1 MSSSGMTRPAPNA
14 WWVGVVCGL
23 ATFVDTG
30 ITTGIPIALVLFQ
43 ALKPDMPGLTPNDVG
58 LLTGALTAGVAIGSL
73 LGGRLGDRWGRRTV
87 FIVTMA
93 LTAVGAAIPLLGP
106 ALPTLLLSVSLIGIG
121 VGADLPVALATISE
135 AANDRNRGKI
145 LVFSNLLGGFGIL
158 LAVLLAINFGAA
170 GPTGGLVMFG
180 TFAAVALGVLL
191 LRLTIPESAVW
202 LAARDE
208 RRAGIHTVRAERAGL
223 RDFGHVTYRR
233 PFFTLIGYY
242 ALAAM
247 AASVAGSF
255 GTFVAV
261 NVTGASVA
269 EYNAWTTL
277 AMPAAIV
284 GAIWFMAVVDTK
296 LRLSYYVAG
305 AIGVVVANLLP
316 VIVGFSLP
324 ALIVSTVATVFF
336 SAFCTE
342 TIMKVWTQESFP
354 TMLRGTAQGIVYAV
368 SRFATAALNV
378 VTPAL
383 VILNPSALYVG
394 VSVLAATGFFVG
406 WLGFRR
412 NARNEFD
419 LESAL
424 VSTQGE
430 LNVSA
435 VSEGELS

>member
-1 MSSSGMTRPAPNA
+1 MSTSGTVRPAPNA

-43 ALKPDMPGLTPNDVG
+43 ALKPDMPGLSPTEVG

-73 LGGRLGDRWGRRTV
+73 LGGRLGDHWGRRTV
-87 FIVTMA
+87 FLVTMA
-93 LTAVGAAIPLLGP
+93 VTAVGAAIPLLGV
-106 ALPTLLLSVSLIGIG
+106 ALPTLLIGVSLIGIG

-158 LAVLLAINFGAA
+158 LAVLLAINFGAS
-170 GPTGGLVMFG
+170 GPAGGLVIFG
-180 TFAAVALGVLL
+180 TFAAVALGVFL
-191 LRLTIPESAVW
+191 LRLTIPESASW
-202 LAARDE
+202 LTARDE
-208 RRAGIHTVRAERAGL
+208 HRAGIHTVRAERVRL
-223 RDFGHVTYRR
+223 RDFGQVPYRR

-247 AASVAGSF
+247 ATSVAGSF

-261 NVTGASVA
+261 NITGASIA
-269 EYNAWTTL
+269 EYNSWTTL

-284 GAIWFMAVVDTK
+284 AAIWFMAVVDTK
-296 LRLSYYVAG
+296 LRMSYYVVG
-305 AIGVVVANLLP
+305 SIGVVLANLLP
-316 VIVGFSLP
+316 VIFGFSLP

-336 SAFCTE
+336 SAFCFE

-354 TMLRGTAQGIVYAV
+354 TMLRATAQGTVYAV
-368 SRFATAALNV
+368 SRFATAGLNI

-383 VILNPSALYVG
+383 VLLNPSALYVG
-394 VSVLAATGFFVG
+394 VSVLAGAGFFIG

-424 VSTQGE
+424 VSPQGE
-430 LNVSA
+430 LDATPVR
-435 VSEGELS
+435 EGEQS